1 VWQGAKYSIELVN
14 MRNITYTV
22 SEIRFVNITT
32 YAKMC
37 GIKRTSVYDRLKSG
51 KLEAS
56 KFCEGSMID
65 LLEYPPCRY
74 KSIRC
79 KVLPPAIERDL
90 PDWCYD

>member
-1 VWQGAKYSIELVN
+1 
-14 MRNITYTV
+14 M
-22 SEIRFVNITT
+22 SEIRFVSITT

-51 KLEAS
+51 KLEVS

-65 LLEYPPCRY
+65 LKEYPACRY
-74 KSIRC
+74 KSIKCAVITPVIKR
-79 KVLPPAIERDL
+79 EL